1 MVLSSR
7 SPLKRSST
15 SLDLMAIEHDDMLPL
30 QPEKSL
36 SSIVFG
42 WDHYG
47 ACEGITYH
55 SWRDKKRPR
64 RDHGGTE
71 QSPDS
76 FNIQV
81 AVQRQGPSLSGQCIR
96 DDAIRWPKLSTSL
109 SSNFSCGTNDSS
121 ENISFQSKPQP
132 VNDVTDMLAIASL

>member
-1 MVLSSR
+1 MVISSR

-15 SLDLMAIEHDDMLPL
+15 SLDLMAIEHDDLLTP

-36 SSIVFG
+36 SCIVFG

-47 ACEGITYH
+47 ACESVTYH

-64 RDHGGTE
+64 RDHGETE
-71 QSPDS
+71 KSSDS

-81 AVQRQGPSLSGQCIR
+81 AVQRQGPSLSGKCNR
-96 DDAIRWPKLSTSL
+96 DDVIRWPELSTS
-109 SSNFSCGTNDSS
+109 SSINFSCGSNDSNA
-121 ENISFQSKPQP
+121 NISFQSKSQP
-132 VNDVTDMLAIASL
+132 VNDVIDMLAIASL